1 VLYHSLGS
9 SFREASFTELK
20 HVQHLSALQYCKKMT
35 VAQPQELSTRTG
47 QWKVSR
53 TFNRFNNV
61 SEAFCL
67 QDIDDDPH
75 LPNQEERHVRGQG
88 PNLSQK

>member
-20 HVQHLSALQYCKKMT
+20 HVQHLSALKYCKKMT
-35 VAQPQELSTRTG
+35 AVAQPQELSTRTG

-53 TFNRFNNV
+53 TFNNV
-61 SEAFCL
+61 SEAFC
-67 QDIDDDPH
+67 QDSLDDPH
-75 LPNQEERHVRGQG
+75 LPNQEERHVRGQD
-88 PNLSQK
+88 PNLKSDLIQ